1 MVRLLMNVLTNIK
14 IDMTIKSVL
23 KRIYFWL
30 LLPFKQSLYNHP
42 LYKTES
48 SLKVFWYQ
56 CKFIMKYSEPD
67 AFYYLYDFPNKTVGE
82 RLEYIPYPL
91 FRNERNKLNS
101 RMNSYTGTEAVGFN
115 YLSLLRDKF
124 YFGQFLRSVGFN
136 TPENYILI
144 DGPSSTY
151 FDLRSNSRKP
161 LEKINEEVI
170 DAFCK
175 ICIGECGK
183 DIFRLRCQNGVI
195 YVNDNPTT
203 FYQFRK
209 NVENGVFLVQSK
221 VRNHP
226 IINRLYG
233 KSVNTLRVITCRD
246 RYGKCQVLS
255 AVLRVGAHG
264 NTVDNW
270 AAGGLVVGIDDNG
283 KLKSTASYEFSI
295 DGKLRENSHPDSAV
309 RFDEITVPY
318 YKTAIQASRELHELF
333 YGIST
338 IGWDVAITESGPCF
352 IEGNDNYEISLNQ
365 VADCGLWQR
374 WKELYN

>member
-1 MVRLLMNVLTNIK
+1 
-14 IDMTIKSVL
+14 MTLKSIL
-23 KRIYFWL
+23 KRVYFLL
-30 LLPFKQSLYNHP
+30 LLPFRRSLYNHP
-42 LYKTES
+42 LYNEES

-67 AFYYLYDFPNKTVGE
+67 AFYYLYDFPNKSVRE
-82 RLEYIPYPL
+82 RGEYIPYPL

-101 RMNSYTGTEAVGFN
+101 RMNSYTGTEAIGFN

-136 TPENYILI
+136 TPENYYLI
-144 DGPSSTY
+144 DGPSATY

-161 LEKINEEVI
+161 LMRISEEDVE
-170 DAFCK
+170 AFCK
-175 ICIGECGK
+175 ICIGECGR
-183 DIFRLRCQNGVI
+183 DIFAFKCQNGVI
-195 YVNDNPTT
+195 YINDNPIT
-203 FYQFRK
+203 YHQFQK
-209 NVENGVFLVQSK
+209 IVEKGIFLVQSK
-221 VRNHP
+221 VQNHP
-226 IINRLYG
+226 IINRLYD
-233 KSVNTLRVITCRD
+233 KSVNTLRIVTCKD
-246 RYGKCQVLS
+246 RNGKCHVLS
-255 AVLRVGAHG
+255 AVLRVGANG

-270 AAGGLVVGIDDNG
+270 AAGGLVVGMDSNG
-283 KLKSTASYEFSI
+283 RLKSTASYEFLVN
-295 DGKLRENSHPDSAV
+295 GKLTENIHPETGM
-309 RFDEITVPY
+309 RFDEITIPY
-318 YKTAIQASRELHELF
+318 YKAALQASRELHELF